1 MKRMRAAENFPL
13 SSKLHEMNSAVTPAI
28 SANLPICAEMA
39 CRNVQVVEARPAVP
53 GWEQSFVKDCFA
65 AIQCRA
71 ALGHAVWKRPAKT
84 EHQIQPS
91 LIDALAC
98 FPQGAGQS
106 LKTSATPDRIA
117 ATTNLADS
125 KQPIRWNESPLFLPP
140 SSTTA
145 FAAKKAVRVLA
156 CLAASKTE

>member
-1 MKRMRAAENFPL
+1 MNVRVLNAKQAFGRGRNRCRTDLGVAA
-13 SSKLHEMNSAVTPAI
+13 S
-28 SANLPICAEMA
+28 
-39 CRNVQVVEARPAVP
+39 
-53 GWEQSFVKDCFA
+53 GWEQSFVKYCFA

-71 ALGHAVWKRPAKT
+71 PLGHAVWKRPAKT
-84 EHQIQPS
+84 EHQLQPS
-91 LIDALAC
+91 RIDALAC
-98 FPQGAGQS
+98 FPPGAGQS
-106 LKTSATPDRIA
+106 LNTSATPDRIA

>member
-1 MKRMRAAENFPL
+1 MHTIGIESICETLKRALHRRCNCGA
-13 SSKLHEMNSAVTPAI
+13 KLTAI
-28 SANLPICAEMA
+28 L
-39 CRNVQVVEARPAVP
+39 

-145 FAAKKAVRVLA
+145 FAAKKAARVLA